1 LEVALGTEVID
12 LSALMQDAIFTALKL
27 VVPLLGLSL
36 LVGLTISIFQSATQ
50 INEQTLTFVPKLL
63 VITAALMGFGSWM
76 MQLLIEFTRRV
87 FALMILSV

>member
-1 LEVALGTEVID
+1 MSAEIID

-27 VVPLLGLSL
+27 VIPLLGLSL
-36 LVGLTISIFQSATQ
+36 MVGLLISIFQSATQ

-63 VITAALMGFGSWM
+63 VITTALMVFGGWM
-76 MQLLIEFTRRV
+76 MQTLIDFTRRV

>member
-1 LEVALGTEVID
+1 MGSEIID

-27 VVPLLGLSL
+27 VLPLLGLSL
-36 LVGLTISIFQSATQ
+36 MVGLIISIFQSATQ

-63 VITAALMGFGSWM
+63 VITAALMIFGSWM
-76 MQLLIEFTRRV
+76 LQTLMEFTRRV

>member
-1 LEVALGTEVID
+1 METAVID

-27 VVPLLGLSL
+27 VIPLLGLSL

-63 VITAALMGFGSWM
+63 VITAALMIFGSWM
-76 MQLLIEFTRRV
+76 LQTLIEFTRRV
-87 FALMILSV
+87 FALMVLSV